1 MEFSLTPDQSSLASA
16 PLDAKIFLRGPAGCG
31 KTTAGAARLEFLLS
45 QELPLDSILVLTPQR
60 TLQEP
65 YARLLHSPEMRA
77 GGEATLATV
86 GGLARRMIDLFWPLA
101 AEAAGFARP
110 DLPPV
115 FLTLETAQYFMA
127 QIVRPLLEEGYFDS
141 LTISRTRLYAQ
152 ILDNLSKSAG
162 VGFPHTEIGERLDA
176 AWMGDPSRRRI
187 YADAQECASRFRA
200 YCLEHNLLDFSLQ
213 LEIFWE
219 ILWRHDLVRGYLT
232 NRYRHLIYDN
242 AEEDLPR
249 AHDLIEDWLPSF
261 DSALILFDEGSGYR
275 RFLGADPISAER
287 LAALCEEEADFRES
301 FVMTPS
307 VAALSES
314 LMKAAVLEPLD
325 SEPEEKI
332 QLAKD
337 ALVFSDFQFFPQTL
351 DWVAEE
357 IASLLEEGIPAS
369 EIAVLSPYLSDALR
383 FSLMERLEARGIPAR
398 SHRPSRSL
406 RDEPAA
412 QTLLTWAAIAH
423 PQWGVFPD
431 TLDVAHAWMKTLEG
445 MDLVRARLL
454 AEIVYRRKDASLSS
468 FDQIRVEMQERITYT
483 QGERY
488 TRFREWILA
497 YRESEPKPLDHFLR
511 ALFGE
516 VLSQPGFAFHRDL
529 DSARVAASLVE
540 STAKFRRVMES
551 AWGALDVDALGRE
564 YLAMLQEGVLAA
576 QYLVGW
582 QEQTEDAVLIAPA
595 YTFLL
600 MNRPVSV
607 QFWLNPGSEGWSER
621 LFQPLTHPYVLSR
634 QWETGRLWM
643 DADEVR
649 VSQETLAA
657 LVSGLLRRCRS
668 RLYLGISALG
678 ESGFE
683 QRGALLKAF
692 QRVLQG
698 GQE

>member
-383 FSLMERLEARGIPAR
+383 FSLMDRLEARGIPAR